1 MIKVHFAKLDP
12 DDDVQRRDVW
22 LNGDTRAVLSEP
34 YADLDEGQ
42 GGLTYGDLR
51 PEDIRTLAEFE
62 PGTTVLIESEEP
74 TDVLDDTDEATGH
87 VRASGGES
95 SSCRPKSR
103 RSVHPRDHDAPRPLR
118 RDARPAEPAH
128 ALRRCTR
135 RPRHPQLRRESR
147 KRTATQG
154 GLPAPRF
161 NDADVRLAEFLDGAD
176 VYVEGEAGDVLD
188 DTTDE
193 RAVATR
199 MWGRARVIER

>member
-74 TDVLDDTDEATGH
+74 TDVLDDTDEATG
-87 VRASGGES
+87 AM
-95 SSCRPKSR
+95 
-103 RSVHPRDHDAPRPLR
+103 
-118 RDARPAEPAH
+118 
-128 ALRRCTR
+128 TR
-135 RPRHPQLRRESR
+135 IWWRVVVMPP
-147 KRTATQG
+147 
-154 GLPAPRF
+154 
-161 NDADVRLAEFLDGAD
+161 
-176 VYVEGEAGDVLD
+176 EAK
-188 DTTDE
+188 
-193 RAVATR
+193 A
-199 MWGRARVIER
+199 